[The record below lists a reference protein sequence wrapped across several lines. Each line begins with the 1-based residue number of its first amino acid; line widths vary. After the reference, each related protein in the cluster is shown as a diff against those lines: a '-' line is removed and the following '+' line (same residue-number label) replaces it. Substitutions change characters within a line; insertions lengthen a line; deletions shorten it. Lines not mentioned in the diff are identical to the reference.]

1 VTEFTINANTRIQ
14 ILDELSHL
22 ARARKHQYAAF
33 VRDEGVLCV
42 WSDSVKTIVADVEK
56 LEKALLDFVWGN
68 EHQQKSIIPA
78 LPTFNAGADGEAA
91 VDDSADVEDSEVSN
105 QKKHWKSRPVVMYDS
120 IISGLNVILI
130 CALVALG
137 YRECNLLS
145 VLIPSL
151 ISTCFRF
158 CRNPDQGIPS

>member
-1 VTEFTINANTRIQ
+1 LHSQEDTTEFTINADTRIQ

-56 LEKALLDFVWGN
+56 LEKALLDFVWN
-68 EHQQKSIIPA
+68 HEHAQQKMT
-78 LPTFNAGADGEAA
+78 LPTLPGFAHSTEAEAPA
-91 VDDSADVEDSEVSN
+91 VDAGDAEDTAVSE
-105 QKKHWKSRPVVMYDS
+105 QKKQWKSRPVIMYDS
-120 IISGLNVILI
+120 IIAGLNVILI

-137 YRECNLLS
+137 YRKS
-145 VLIPSL
+145 
-151 ISTCFRF
+151 
-158 CRNPDQGIPS
+158 

>member
-1 VTEFTINANTRIQ
+1 VVGSSPASHTLSTEDIAEFTINANTRIQ

-78 LPTFNAGADGEAA
+78 IPTFNNNVAEAA
-91 VDDSADVEDSEVSN
+91 APAVDSTDVEDSAAATQNTPCHHVRFHYLWSER
-105 QKKHWKSRPVVMYDS
+105 HPHLRLGCPR
-120 IISGLNVILI
+120 IS
-130 CALVALG
+130 
-137 YRECNLLS
+137 
-145 VLIPSL
+145 
-151 ISTCFRF
+151 
-158 CRNPDQGIPS
+158 